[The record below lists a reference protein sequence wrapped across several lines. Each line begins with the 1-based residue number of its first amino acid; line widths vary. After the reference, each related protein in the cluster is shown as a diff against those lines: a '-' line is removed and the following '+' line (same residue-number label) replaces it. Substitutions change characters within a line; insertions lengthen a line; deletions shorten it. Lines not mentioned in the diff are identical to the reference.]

1 MTKRYYLT
9 EIARIGESKKIL
21 QLWYIEEEQILVILC
36 GKQRNLRLLPIR
48 ALEASDVEWIKV
60 VDSKNCI
67 SACTGI
73 IRRFPNIVYSFIIA
87 LKRPNNHTQ
96 IVVYEI
102 NRTRTRHQKTCEFT
116 IGYMAQHLQILS
128 DMRLVVAHQSGF
140 TAYFLRGEA
149 TAMCKYYYS

>member
-1 MTKRYYLT
+1 MWWTSETNSLKTIGNNLLS

-60 VDSKNCI
+60 IESKNCI

-116 IGYMAQHLQILS
+116 IGYMAQHLQ
-128 DMRLVVAHQSGF
+128 
-140 TAYFLRGEA
+140 
-149 TAMCKYYYS
+149 